1 MTPMNLIKVI
11 GDVDESYVLSALET
25 RDTHTKK
32 KKRTSVGRSLLIA
45 AIIALMLL
53 LVGCCIIISMQL
65 QQVVMDVPTF
75 TNDLGEERQKISLQ
89 GLEGSNSFK
98 ASQEWQIFI
107 NSYDPDHSILY
118 ANNDFYLEEP
128 DEYYS
133 YGCYSWEMVDKAAE
147 ICEKYGLEPL
157 GKPWDYRQPEHIF
170 EAVGIETVFSGSGI
184 IDGYPFSGY
193 CYGDGTFK
201 IEGCM
206 ELKEKWNVTTWYS
219 LRSVQKTSFDNVIS
233 TIGDVEAYDQWEYTM
248 KDGTK
253 VLMALGK
260 EGRIIV
266 DKENCFV
273 VLTAFGTLES
283 IMAPVPQER
292 AFLEAFCDAFNFDYQ
307 TQRVDPEK
315 ADALV
320 REEKPTTYSAWIQ
333 YLLEER
339 ASECPNLMYALIDI
353 NNDGQEELLLRCDG
367 LSASGQ
373 SDDNNLFF
381 AIKSMK
387 DGELIHLVDNGLLY
401 LCKGN
406 VIEAVSSLEGEE
418 DRHDYYRYDEKQRYI
433 LVDQII
439 PKDGALYRYLGDES
453 WEISNEEAEEVIA
466 QYPRMDIEF
475 KPAGSFDG

>member
-1 MTPMNLIKVI
+1 M
-11 GDVDESYVLSALET
+11 
-25 RDTHTKK
+25 
-32 KKRTSVGRSLLIA
+32 
-45 AIIALMLL
+45 
-53 LVGCCIIISMQL
+53 
-65 QQVVMDVPTF
+65 
-75 TNDLGEERQKISLQ
+75 
-89 GLEGSNSFK
+89 
-98 ASQEWQIFI
+98 
-107 NSYDPDHSILY
+107 
-118 ANNDFYLEEP
+118 
-128 DEYYS
+128 
-133 YGCYSWEMVDKAAE
+133 
-147 ICEKYGLEPL
+147 
-157 GKPWDYRQPEHIF
+157 
-170 EAVGIETVFSGSGI
+170 
-184 IDGYPFSGY
+184 
-193 CYGDGTFK
+193 
-201 IEGCM
+201 
-206 ELKEKWNVTTWYS
+206 
-219 LRSVQKTSFDNVIS
+219 
-233 TIGDVEAYDQWEYTM
+233 
-248 KDGTK
+248 
-253 VLMALGK
+253 
-260 EGRIIV
+260 
-266 DKENCFV
+266 